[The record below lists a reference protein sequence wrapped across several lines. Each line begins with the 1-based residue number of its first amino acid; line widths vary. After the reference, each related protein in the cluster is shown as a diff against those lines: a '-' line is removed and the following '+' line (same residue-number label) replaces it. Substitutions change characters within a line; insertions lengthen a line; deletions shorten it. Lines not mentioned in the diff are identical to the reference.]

1 MKKIQIVKI
10 LLSMIAIIFL
20 MQGKAMA
27 KYYEMLNKIFVRTT
41 IAEPIIVVENVQD
54 TVISEMNK
62 RSENKEYYF
71 KIKNYK
77 QENNEKKTTEV
88 DFDCYIEVK
97 NSNIYFP
104 IKYELYDCSNNE
116 MILETKNESK
126 KIHIEK
132 NIEFEKNYKLVVS
145 WDNKEIV
152 QGNVD
157 DIEIEIHIVQA
168 NTLERNVK

>member
-1 MKKIQIVKI
+1 MQTAKI
-10 LLSMIAIIFL
+10 LLSMIVIIFF
-20 MQGKAMA
+20 MQNNVMA
-27 KYYEMLNKIFVRTT
+27 KYYEMLNKVFVRST
-41 IAEPIIVVENVQD
+41 IAQPIIVVQNLQD

-62 RSENKEYYF
+62 KSGNKEYYF

-77 QENNEKKTTEV
+77 QENSQKQITEV
-88 DFDCYIEVK
+88 DFDCYIEIK

-116 MILETKNESK
+116 MILETENISK

-132 NIEFEKNYKLVVS
+132 DVEFEKNYKLVVS

-152 QGNVD
+152 QGELD
-157 DIEIEIHIVQA
+157 EIEIEVHIVQA
-168 NTLERNVK
+168 NTLERNVR